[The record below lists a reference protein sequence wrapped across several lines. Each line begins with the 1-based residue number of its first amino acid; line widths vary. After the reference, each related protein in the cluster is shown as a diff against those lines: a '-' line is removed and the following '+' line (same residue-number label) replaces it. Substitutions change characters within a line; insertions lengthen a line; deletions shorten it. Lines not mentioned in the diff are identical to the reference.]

1 MANIK
6 SIFNHPKKENPEK
19 DTGLYDWRRPAY
31 KKDDVGNL
39 NRILKNLT
47 KTKSARWHKSQN
59 GIFGNNGFHVKSE
72 GSENSRKQ
80 RVTFKNLFKVFS
92 KEVLRRSI

>member
-47 KTKSARWHKSQN
+47 KTKKCQMAQIAEWRLW
-59 GIFGNNGFHVKSE
+59 
-72 GSENSRKQ
+72 KQ
-80 RVTFKNLFKVFS
+80 RFSCKVGRHGKLMQTKS
-92 KEVLRRSI
+92 HI